1 MSLLNQKDDSHAFP
15 ITGSGADE
23 VLERI
28 NELKSDLPSRAHG
41 QFGLYAMEGE
51 DSVQE
56 FGEQAYRTFIRMNTV
71 FSSVLPGLA
80 MIEDDLQAMCVEIH
94 NGGRAGRANITS
106 GGTESIYC
114 ALHAMRERAR
124 IERPEISVPE
134 IIAPYSAHIA
144 FSRGAHFLGMKL
156 IRVPTGD
163 NYRAD
168 ATLIEQAIGSC
179 TVGVAVSAPCWP
191 YDLFDP
197 VSEIAEL
204 TLSRKL
210 WLHVDACVGGFLA
223 PFLEAVGQPIPE
235 YDFRV
240 PGVHSIS
247 ADLHKY
253 GYSPKPCSAI
263 LWRSEQ
269 EQKFHYH
276 ACSDWPSGPYLSQ
289 SMLGSG
295 PAGATVAAWAVLN
308 HLGRQGY
315 EKIAEKIV
323 RTKEKLTA
331 GIEEI
336 DGLST
341 WKTDTAS
348 LMIISAGLD
357 IHEVT
362 AGMNAL
368 GWVLWGNNEP
378 PLIHLTVD
386 STEDDII
393 QRFLA
398 DLAQVADS
406 LRAGGVHAVPKTGI
420 YGTGISESED
430 HLPRWVYD
438 AWKLIETPE
447 QKAGD

>member
-1 MSLLNQKDDSHAFP
+1 MSLLNRKDDDHAFP
-15 ITGSGADE
+15 STGTRADQ

-28 NELKSDLPSRAHG
+28 NELKSNLPSRAHG

-51 DSVQE
+51 DSVQQL
-56 FGEQAYRTFIRMNTV
+56 GEQAYRAFIRMNTV

-80 MIEDDLQAMCVEIH
+80 MIEDDLQAMCVELH
-94 NGGRAGRANITS
+94 NGGRSGRANITS

-124 IERPEISVPE
+124 VENPEISVPE

-156 IRVPTGD
+156 IRVPTGK
-163 NYRAD
+163 NYRAEVS
-168 ATLIEQAIGSC
+168 LIEQAVGSN
-179 TVGVAVSAPCWP
+179 TVGVVASAPCWP

-197 VSEIAEL
+197 VSEIAQL
-204 TLSRKL
+204 TVSRDL

-223 PFLEAVGQPIPE
+223 PFLQAMGQPIPE

-240 PGVHSIS
+240 PGVNSIS

-253 GYSPKPCSAI
+253 GYSPKPCSSV

-315 EKIAEKIV
+315 EKIAERIIN
-323 RTKEKLTA
+323 TKEKLIA
-331 GIEEI
+331 GIGQI

-348 LMIISAGLD
+348 LMIVSEIFD

-378 PLIHLTVD
+378 PLIHLTID
-386 STEDDII
+386 PTMDDVI

-398 DLAQVADS
+398 DLEQVVNS
-406 LRAGGVHAVPKTGI
+406 LHAGKIHASAGTGV
-420 YGTGISESED
+420 YGTGIAGGED
-430 HLPRWVYD
+430 QLPRWIHN
-438 AWKLIETPE
+438 AWDLINSRS
-447 QKAGD
+447 

>member
-1 MSLLNQKDDSHAFP
+1 MSLLNRKDDDHAFP
-15 ITGSGADE
+15 STGTRADQ

-28 NELKSDLPSRAHG
+28 NELKSNLPSRAHG

-51 DSVQE
+51 DSVQQL
-56 FGEQAYRTFIRMNTV
+56 GEQAYRAFIRMNTV

-80 MIEDDLQAMCVEIH
+80 MIEDDLQAMCVELH
-94 NGGRAGRANITS
+94 NGGRSGRANITS

-124 IERPEISVPE
+124 VENPEISVPE

-156 IRVPTGD
+156 IRVPTGK
-163 NYRAD
+163 NYRAEVS
-168 ATLIEQAIGSC
+168 LIEQAVGSN
-179 TVGVAVSAPCWP
+179 TVGVVASAPCWP

-197 VSEIAEL
+197 VSEIAQL
-204 TLSRKL
+204 TVSRDL

-223 PFLEAVGQPIPE
+223 PFLQAMGQPIPE

-240 PGVHSIS
+240 PGVNSIS

-253 GYSPKPCSAI
+253 GYSPKPCSSV

-315 EKIAEKIV
+315 EKIAERIIN
-323 RTKEKLTA
+323 TKGKLIA
-331 GIEEI
+331 GIEQI

-348 LMIISAGLD
+348 LMIVSEVFD

-378 PLIHLTVD
+378 PLIHLTID
-386 STEDDII
+386 PTMDDVI

-398 DLAQVADS
+398 DLKEVVNS
-406 LRAGGVHAVPKTGI
+406 LHAGKIHASTGTGV
-420 YGTGISESED
+420 YGTGIDGGED
-430 HLPRWVYD
+430 QLPRWIHN
-438 AWKLIETPE
+438 AWDLINSRS
-447 QKAGD
+447 

>member
-1 MSLLNQKDDSHAFP
+1 MSLLNRKDDDHAFP
-15 ITGSGADE
+15 STGTRADQ

-28 NELKSDLPSRAHG
+28 NELKSNLPSRAHG

-51 DSVQE
+51 DSVQQL
-56 FGEQAYRTFIRMNTV
+56 GEQAYRAFIRMNTV

-80 MIEDDLQAMCVEIH
+80 MIEDDLQAMCVELH
-94 NGGRAGRANITS
+94 NGGRSGRANITS

-124 IERPEISVPE
+124 VENPEISVPE

-156 IRVPTGD
+156 IRVPTGK
-163 NYRAD
+163 NYRAEVS
-168 ATLIEQAIGSC
+168 LIEQAVGSN
-179 TVGVAVSAPCWP
+179 TVGVVASAPCWP

-197 VSEIAEL
+197 VSEIAQL
-204 TLSRKL
+204 TVSRDL

-223 PFLEAVGQPIPE
+223 PFLQAMGQPIPE

-240 PGVHSIS
+240 PGVNSIS

-253 GYSPKPCSAI
+253 GYSPKPCSSV

-315 EKIAEKIV
+315 EKIAERIIN
-323 RTKEKLTA
+323 TKEKLIA
-331 GIEEI
+331 GIGQI

-348 LMIISAGLD
+348 LMIVSEIFD

-378 PLIHLTVD
+378 PLIHLTID
-386 STEDDII
+386 PTMDDVI

-398 DLAQVADS
+398 DLEQVVNS
-406 LRAGGVHAVPKTGI
+406 LHAGKIHASAGTGVS
-420 YGTGISESED
+420 GTGIAGGED
-430 HLPRWVYD
+430 QLPRWIHN
-438 AWKLIETPE
+438 AWDLINSRS
-447 QKAGD
+447 